1 MNDTVTNPIIRSSF
15 FWTPNSY
22 EALNKMILSLPPEER
37 ALAFKISVLTSN
49 LCHKLVEDE
58 LYGEDLFAS

>member
-1 MNDTVTNPIIRSSF
+1 MYDIVSNPIIRSSLF
-15 FWTPNSY
+15 STPVSY
-22 EALNKMILSLPPEER
+22 EALNKMILSLPAGER

-58 LYGEDLFAS
+58 ILSKDIFVC